1 MDPISLTMLRTAVAL
16 FAIAA
21 LGGLVMAGL
30 RFAGRPNPPTWM
42 AMAHGLLAAA
52 GITLLL
58 FACIVLGAPLSA
70 KVAAVLLVLAAMGGA
85 SLNLMYHWK
94 NLPLP
99 KGFIAGHAALAVLG
113 FALLV
118 IAVMV

>member
-21 LGGLVMAGL
+21 LGGLTMAGL
-30 RFAGRPNPPTWM
+30 RFAGKGNPPVWM
-42 AMAHGLLAAA
+42 AMGHGVLAAA
-52 GITLLL
+52 GLALLI
-58 FACIVLGAPLSA
+58 FACVALGAPLTA
-70 KVAAVLLVLAAMGGA
+70 KVAAVLLVLAALGGA
-85 SLNLMYHWK
+85 TMNLQYHWK

-99 KGFIAGHAALAVLG
+99 KGFIAAHAALAVLG

-118 IAVMV
+118 LAVMA